1 MTGMIIKGLI
11 VLGLGVASGPVLA
24 QTEQPAAGQ
33 GTDCPTGSQAEN
45 CVMPEGGAQQ
55 GATSGQQE
63 TGKQPNQQGSA
74 KTDRPKAADKATQGE
89 AAGEAGTTAEQPN
102 QPEQGSGTAAQGS
115 GSAGG
120 TEQPKQ
126 GSGTEQPA
134 QGTTTQTEQGT
145 QQGGTSTKNQTV
157 NVTVEQKTEITQVI
171 KETKIEPVNVDFDVK
186 IGIAVPQ
193 TIKVKLQPLP
203 QRIVK
208 IVPAYQDYLF
218 FVLADGRIVIV
229 EPSTLKIIVILV

>member
-11 VLGLGVASGPVLA
+11 ALGLGVAAGPVLA

-45 CVMPEGGAQQ
+45 CVMPKGGAQQ
-55 GATSGQQE
+55 GTTSGQSEQ
-63 TGKQPNQQGSA
+63 QPDQQGSTKA
-74 KTDRPKAADKATQGE
+74 DRLKAGDKASQGE
-89 AAGEAGTTAEQPN
+89 GGTAGATAEQPN
-102 QPEQGSGTAAQGS
+102 QPAQSGT
-115 GSAGG
+115 AGG

-134 QGTTTQTEQGT
+134 QGTAKQTE
-145 QQGGTSTKNQTV
+145 QGGTSTTNQTV

-171 KETKIEPVNVDFDVK
+171 KETKIEPVDVDFDVQ

-193 TIKVKLQPLP
+193 TVKVKLQPLP
-203 QRIVK
+203 KRIVK
-208 IVPAYQDYLF
+208 IVPAYQGYLF

-229 EPSTLKIIVILV
+229 EPSTLKIVVILV